1 MKQICFVVKN
11 INIGGG
17 ISRVVSYLSNEL
29 SKDREVTILSI
40 EKKFTVNKR
49 AYELDNNVNV
59 HYLTEEVISY
69 RREICTLSK
78 QLKIF
83 LKKHRFDSLVVA
95 GMDFVPL
102 LTLSINYLKK
112 ENVTIVAWEHANYKV
127 GKKFGLK

>member
-83 LKKHRFDSLVVA
+83 LKKQN
-95 GMDFVPL
+95 L
-102 LTLSINYLKK
+102 L
-112 ENVTIVAWEHANYKV
+112 
-127 GKKFGLK
+127 